1 MIYDCFE
8 VPKLKKCDKEG
19 AKIDQNSNFKVL
31 EAFSFDQDLFLIKT
45 VMGHHNLSFS
55 SNFLAL

>member
-31 EAFSFDQDLFLIKT
+31 EAFSFD
-45 VMGHHNLSFS
+45 
-55 SNFLAL
+55 